1 MSVGLLLASG
11 ALLCWPT
18 VRTHPMI
25 RAARAERVPV
35 VQRMDRSIPFV
46 LAVAVLTLAIAWKP
60 TVLGIAFGI
69 GAAAAAFVLL
79 RRTRRRAPVGSVD
92 AVVPLVLTVAAL
104 LLRSGTPPGAAL
116 AAAARSCRSTSR
128 TAFEQVERR
137 LAMGEPPGRAWS
149 SLSETPGLAGV
160 GRAAIRA
167 SESGTA
173 LAQAWT
179 ATSERLRA
187 DRRLAAE
194 IRARKVGVRVL
205 APLGLCF
212 LPSFVCLGVVP
223 MVIGLAGEIL

>member
-1 MSVGLLLASG
+1 MSVGLLLWAC

-18 VRTHPMI
+18 RRSHPLV
-25 RAARAERVPV
+25 RAARVERASVFR
-35 VQRMDRSIPFV
+35 RMDRYVPAL
-46 LAVAVLTLAIAWKP
+46 LAAAVLVLVIAWKP
-60 TVLGIAFGI
+60 TGVGVLLGVV
-69 GAAAAAFVLL
+69 AAAAAHALL
-79 RRTRRRAPVGSVD
+79 SRTRRRSAPTPVD
-92 AVVPLVLTVAAL
+92 AAVPLVLTVAAL

-116 AAAARSCRSTSR
+116 AAAARSCHSASR

-137 LAMGEPPGRAWS
+137 LAMGEPSWRAWAG
-149 SLSETPGLAGV
+149 LGRTPELASV

-179 ATSERLRA
+179 ATSDRLRA

-194 IRARKVGVRVL
+194 VRARKVGVRVL

-223 MVIGLAGEIL
+223 MVIGLAGDIL